1 MSGRNAGLIMPSL
14 SRALSCCVLALL
26 ALSGCAVSPTIT
38 TDAAPDADFAGFQTF
53 SFLPSLSTDRAGYH
67 TLVSQQLMFSTRR
80 ELEVR
85 GIEFVA
91 DPAEADIL
99 VNFHVDVVQEL
110 RVRQVQDPFVGPSY
124 WNHRRGRYSPWRAH
138 SNWPGPATRTQVDQ
152 ISRGRLNVDII
163 DQRLNMLLWEGVASK
178 RLTQRTMNDLGP
190 AMDAAVHE
198 MFLGFPV
205 EPIL

>member
-1 MSGRNAGLIMPSL
+1 MSGRNAGLIVPSL
-14 SRALSCCVLALL
+14 RVKLSGCVLVLI

-38 TDAAPDADFAGFQTF
+38 TDASPDADFAGFQTF

-85 GIEFVA
+85 GIEFVD
-91 DPAEADIL
+91 DPDEADIL
-99 VNFHVDVVQEL
+99 VNFHVDVIQEL
-110 RVRQVQDPFVGPSY
+110 RVRTVQDPWVGPSY

-138 SNWPGPATRTQVDQ
+138 SNWPGPATQTQVDQ
-152 ISRGRLNVDII
+152 ISRGRLNVDVI
-163 DQRLNMLLWEGVASK
+163 DRRLNMLLWEGVASQ

-190 AMDAAVHE
+190 AMDDAVHE
-198 MFLGFPV
+198 MFIGFPV